1 MKYYIIILF
10 VSISLFSC
18 KNKSID
24 KGEYAYFGGEIIN
37 PTNDYVLLFN
47 SEDESDTLYLDHDNR
62 FLHKIT
68 NFKPGLYTFSHG
80 GEFQWV
86 LIEPKD
92 SLLLRLNT
100 IDFDESLVFTGSG
113 ARKNNYLIKT
123 FLENE
128 DDNQKFMHLCQM
140 EPEKFERVL
149 DSIRKLKLNE
159 LSEFLEEKEY
169 SDLFKTIAKTS
180 INYNYYANK
189 EMYPFGYY
197 GYSNLIHHKDLPID
211 FYNFRKEVDYNLED
225 LSDYYTYN
233 KFLFSHFN
241 NIALQEY
248 YKTAT
253 HNVVFDN
260 KSVVYNLEK
269 LELMDSLITSSLIK
283 NNLLKYTTRDFIT
296 VSQDSLE
303 TQEILSSF
311 IKKSTSEKDKAY
323 INELAFS
330 LKNLKRGK
338 QLPNVALIDYNDIE
352 VSIDTLIKRPTV
364 IYFWS
369 TSLPLLL
376 RNSHYKVSQL
386 KAKYPNIDFIGIN
399 INDDDKSHWKS
410 TLTLYK
416 FPITNEYQFKDP
428 NEALNAL
435 AISSVNKSILIDKD
449 SKIINSNVL
458 LFSSEF
464 EEQLEHLTHKKH

>member
-68 NFKPGLYTFSHG
+68 SFKPGLYTFSHG

-100 IDFDESLVFTGSG
+100 IDFDESLVFTGNG

-197 GYSNLIHHKDLPID
+197 GYNNLIHHKDLPTD

-303 TQEILSSF
+303 TQEMLSSF